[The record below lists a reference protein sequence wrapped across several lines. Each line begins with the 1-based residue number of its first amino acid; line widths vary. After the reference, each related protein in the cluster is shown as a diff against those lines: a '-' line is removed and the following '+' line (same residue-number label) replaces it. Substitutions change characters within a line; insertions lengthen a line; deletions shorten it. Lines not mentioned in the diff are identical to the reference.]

1 MSQIRQI
8 FEAMSS
14 RYNPGRIDGPLSYY
28 FSVGGEKWTLL
39 LEPQSCQVHEGRQ
52 VSSADCVLKCD
63 PNLFAK
69 MVLKGK
75 RPGPIDIARGRIKT
89 NDVALLK
96 KLPELFRMG

>member
-1 MSQIRQI
+1 MPVLREI
-8 FEAMSS
+8 FEAMPS
-14 RYNPGRIDGPLSYY
+14 RYNSGRIDGSLSYY

-39 LEPQSCQVHEGRQ
+39 LDADSCVVNEGRH
-52 VSSADCVLKCD
+52 VASADCVLKCD
-63 PNLFAK
+63 PDLFVK

-75 RPGPIDIARGRIKT
+75 RPGPLDIARGRIKT